1 MNTMSRSPSP
11 RTWLRRSAL
20 GRLVFTA
27 VLIGGVGAAS
37 VRASDT
43 VHPLC
48 SAASAERARL
58 PPATAC
64 VTMATGAGGGASRVL
79 VAATAGATG
88 LPVGELAAADF
99 VLLGEIHDNPHHHR
113 LRGALLR
120 EIAAA
125 RAPPNGGAR
134 PGAVV
139 FEHLRAD
146 QGPAL
151 DGLRRADGRFDPGLQ
166 ASALLAAVD
175 WASSGWPAADLFE
188 PLFGAAIEGG
198 FVLATGD
205 PARGSVREVAR
216 KGLAV
221 LASVELDALGLA
233 TPLDAPSQAELLD
246 ELVQSHCGVMPASAF
261 GGMADAQRYRD
272 AHLARAMVTARERH
286 GSVVLIAGNGHV
298 RADRGVPWHLGRMAP
313 GRSIVSILFVEAS
326 GEKPLATDYVRG
338 SATGRALADYVVVT
352 PAIVRPDPC
361 EVMRQR
367 AGSKK

>member
-1 MNTMSRSPSP
+1 
-11 RTWLRRSAL
+11 
-20 GRLVFTA
+20 
-27 VLIGGVGAAS
+27 
-37 VRASDT
+37 
-43 VHPLC
+43 
-48 SAASAERARL
+48 
-58 PPATAC
+58 
-64 VTMATGAGGGASRVL
+64 MATGAGGGASRVL

-134 PGAVV
+134 PGVVV

-151 DGLRRADGRFDPGLQ
+151 DGLRRADGLFDPGLQ

-198 FVLATGD
+198 FVIATGD

-233 TPLDAPSQAELLD
+233 TPLDASSQAELLD

-361 EVMRQR
+361 EAMRQR